1 MPIQGAELLLI
12 IGVFIGVI
20 LLLRLIGPWVF
31 RTNDVIATNNQI
43 LEELKALNE
52 NLKKGNSGQ

>member
-1 MPIQGAELLLI
+1 MSVQGPELLLI
-12 IGVFIGVI
+12 IGIYIGAI
-20 LLLRLIGPWVF
+20 LLLRVIAPWVF
-31 RTNDVIATNNQI
+31 RINDVIASNNKV

>member
-1 MPIQGAELLLI
+1 MPVQGAELLLI

-20 LLLRLIGPWVF
+20 FLLRLIGPWVF

>member
-1 MPIQGAELLLI
+1 MPVKGAELLLL

>member
-1 MPIQGAELLLI
+1 MPVQGAELLLL